1 MFNESLDS
9 LNKLTIDEVLW
20 MSEMLEIDQYM
31 SQCWVIEHKRQ
42 ESRNK

>member
-20 MSEMLEIDQYM
+20 MSEMIEVDQYM
-31 SQCWVIEHKRQ
+31 SQCWNIERKRQ
-42 ESRNK
+42 EAKNK